1 MNNLN
6 DILTNIRKMN
16 KQLSEVGNISERIQS
31 LQIKAKTKQE
41 KEIFAELSKEFALT
55 MKEAGKGK
63 LRDLSHLMNKL
74 ENLANGN

>member
-6 DILTNIRKMN
+6 DILQNIRSMN

-41 KEIFAELSKEFALT
+41 KEIFAELSNEFAAT
-55 MKEAGKGK
+55 MKDAGQGK
-63 LRDLSHLMNKL
+63 LRDLSHLINKL